1 MEEAGWRLE
10 APGQKR
16 PKQQNWLVLAS
27 ERAKKPEVSLPSWG
41 NCSFQSPA
49 SLIQKL
55 HQHPTR
61 SQRAISP
68 ISVPPVF
75 LFRQLKGSFES
86 VEKAMEFARSLPAW
100 EDAFSKVE
108 FSNDS
113 DHDDDDA
120 SSQDPQVS
128 LSNSVIP

>member
-1 MEEAGWRLE
+1 
-10 APGQKR
+10 
-16 PKQQNWLVLAS
+16 
-27 ERAKKPEVSLPSWG
+27 
-41 NCSFQSPA
+41 
-49 SLIQKL
+49 
-55 HQHPTR
+55 
-61 SQRAISP
+61 
-68 ISVPPVF
+68 
-75 LFRQLKGSFES
+75 
-86 VEKAMEFARSLPAW
+86 MEFARSLPAW